1 MTPVIVL
8 SDGYLAHAAEP
19 WRIPREADL
28 PKFPVSYRTDPE
40 GFHPFLRNPE
50 TLARPWVKPGTPQ
63 LEHRIGGLERD
74 YDSGHISYDPDNHAR
89 MTKARADKIAG
100 IARDIPLQEVALGYD
115 HGALAVDG
123 SASPFVPIHE
133 DLKNARDE
141 RQDVSHDHVTYL
153 SPLLMRF

>member
-19 WRIPREADL
+19 WLIPKEADL
-28 PKFPVSYRTDPE
+28 PQFPVSYRTDPE
-40 GFHPFLRNPE
+40 GFHPFLRDPE
-50 TLARPWVKPGTPQ
+50 TLARPWVKPGTPN

-100 IARDIPLQEVALGYD
+100 IARDIPLKSVALG
-115 HGALAVDG
+115 GEPGPLAAGG
-123 SASPFVPIHE
+123 SGTEVA
-133 DLKNARDE
+133 ATQRG
-141 RQDVSHDHVTYL
+141 
-153 SPLLMRF
+153 